1 MQTSSRTLPEGAAL
15 LGTVPGVAWGLVYT
29 AKSYSSCLLEVKVRP
44 QAQSDKNPLG
54 SRICGVCGVRV
65 LGAPPDVQG
74 EAGRRLYCTR

>member
-1 MQTSSRTLPEGAAL
+1 MCERHLELCWKGLPYWGQSL
-15 LGTVPGVAWGLVYT
+15 VLPGVYT

-54 SRICGVCGVRV
+54 SRICDMCGVHV
-65 LGAPPDVQG
+65 LGAPPDAQG